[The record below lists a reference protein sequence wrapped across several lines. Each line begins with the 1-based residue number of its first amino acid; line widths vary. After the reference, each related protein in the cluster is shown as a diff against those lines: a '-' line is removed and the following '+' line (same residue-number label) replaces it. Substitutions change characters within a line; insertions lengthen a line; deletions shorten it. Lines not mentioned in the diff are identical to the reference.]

1 MCRAFCW
8 PSVASPPSRASTA
21 ASTSCWACALISPP
35 DRVTIWKSQLT
46 TNAFP
51 PVCAMCGAPA
61 ETWRKFRFSTAPP
74 WAYLLGAIVVAAI
87 SRRASGYLPMT
98 HACVKRLKLVTWG
111 LFSLIPLAFVLWIAA
126 AFVSPSGNDSTRS
139 AITVLLV
146 ILGVAA
152 LAIGLVGLATAR
164 RLYGPPEQGE

>member
-1 MCRAFCW
+1 
-8 PSVASPPSRASTA
+8 
-21 ASTSCWACALISPP
+21 
-35 DRVTIWKSQLT
+35 
-46 TNAFP
+46 
-51 PVCAMCGAPA
+51 MCGAPA

-139 AITVLLV
+139 AITVMLV

-164 RLYGPPEQGE
+164 RLYGPTGKVMEQQPGYYEPVIELRHVHPNFVIAVRQGQQALAGQYGQYPLRPGSK